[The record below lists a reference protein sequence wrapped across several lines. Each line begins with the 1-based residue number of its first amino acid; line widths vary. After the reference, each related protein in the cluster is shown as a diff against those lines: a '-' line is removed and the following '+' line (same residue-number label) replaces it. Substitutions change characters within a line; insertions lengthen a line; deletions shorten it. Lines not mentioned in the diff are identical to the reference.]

1 MRRLQLYIG
10 NERVDL
16 FKDETVSLTQTIKN
30 VKDLKKVF
38 TEFTQTFSV
47 PASRTN
53 NKIFKHYYNFNIS
66 GGFDARKKSAAR
78 LELNDLPFK
87 DGKIEL
93 QGVELKNNLAHTY
106 KITFY
111 GNTVDLK
118 DILGDA
124 QLSSLAFNGL
134 NKSYKFSEIRDALSP
149 LAIFDADKIIA
160 PFITHTNRLI
170 YDSSSHVAYDP
181 EATTNN
187 LYHQGISNKNQNGVA
202 WNQFK
207 YAIRVQQIIN
217 EIQFRYPEIQFS
229 DDFFNDTDNEKFY
242 NLFMWLH
249 RKSGHV
255 EPATQVEVIYTKLE
269 DLISTNTQ
277 VVSSVDGG
285 VIFVSASQTEGY
297 FASSIRVRLNPNT
310 DAKTLS
316 QISTGKKE
324 NKFGVNKNTFYEI
337 INYCKNSKNID
348 LKCLSVH
355 IGSQILDH
363 RPYEK
368 MLKAVSQIL
377 SKTNHKFEFIDLGG
391 GMGIT
396 YTDKNKKLNYKKYN
410 TAILK
415 FLRKNKVKII
425 FEPGRSIIG
434 DTGTLVTK
442 IIYIKDSGSKKFI
455 ILDAAMNDLM
465 RPALYGAFHKTLP
478 VTKSNKTSKKPYEF
492 VGPICESTDKF
503 VTLKKFQV
511 LNEKDLIA
519 ICDVGAYGMSLS
531 SNYNLRPK
539 PIELLIKGSKIKV
552 IRKRQ
557 KHKDII

>member
-1 MRRLQLYIG
+1 MKYINKTLTIEKVNLQKIANKFGTPFYSYSYSKLKENI
-10 NERVDL
+10 NN
-16 FKDETVSLTQTIKN
+16 FKKNFRSFSPLICFAVKSNTNVNIIREIKKFGLGADVVSVGELMMALKAG
-30 VKDLKKVF
+30 VK
-38 TEFTQTFSV
+38 
-47 PASRTN
+47 P
-53 NKIFKHYYNFNIS
+53 NKIVFS
-66 GGFDARKKSAAR
+66 GV
-78 LELNDLPFK
+78 
-87 DGKIEL
+87 GK
-93 QGVELKNNLAHTY
+93 T
-106 KITFY
+106 T
-111 GNTVDLK
+111 
-118 DILGDA
+118 
-124 QLSSLAFNGL
+124 
-134 NKSYKFSEIRDALSP
+134 SEISFAIDKKILLINAESLSEIKEINRI
-149 LAIFDADKIIA
+149 AKSKNKKIKI
-160 PFITHTNRLI
+160 
-170 YDSSSHVAYDP
+170 
-181 EATTNN
+181 
-187 LYHQGISNKNQNGVA
+187 G
-202 WNQFK
+202 
-207 YAIRVQQIIN
+207 
-217 EIQFRYPEIQFS
+217 
-229 DDFFNDTDNEKFY
+229 
-242 NLFMWLH
+242 
-249 RKSGHV
+249 
-255 EPATQVEVIYTKLE
+255 
-269 DLISTNTQ
+269 
-277 VVSSVDGG
+277 
-285 VIFVSASQTEGY
+285 
-297 FASSIRVRLNPNT
+297 VRLNPNT

-377 SKTNHKFEFIDLGG
+377 NKTNHKFEFIDLGG

-415 FLRKNKVKII
+415 FLRKHKVKII

-434 DTGTLVTK
+434 DTGILVSK

-503 VTLKKFQV
+503 ITLKKFQV
-511 LNEKDLIA
+511 LKEKDLIA

-539 PIELLIKGSKIKV
+539 PVELLINRSKIKV